1 MTSALLAAHRVL
13 PECRELEVGADM
25 AKYLLL
31 GMGIWCLYHAWRGIA
46 KHRLVEI
53 FDLVSQTAENSLLP

>member
-1 MTSALLAAHRVL
+1 MT
-13 PECRELEVGADM
+13 
-25 AKYLLL
+25 KYLLS